1 MSMEGDKNVEQVCE
15 SISMVQPGD
24 KLCSGFSIQQSNSC
38 YEGTSS
44 YSGEHCNTNVDM
56 DDNASIINKVIIN

>member
-1 MSMEGDKNVEQVCE
+1 MEGDKIVEQDCE
-15 SISMVQPGD
+15 SISMDQPGD

-44 YSGEHCNTNVDM
+44 YSGEHCNTNVDV
-56 DDNASIINKVIIN
+56 DGNAAIINKVLIN